1 MAEESVAYTKDLA
14 SKLAEAA
21 AVVAKP
27 VASAAGEVKPL
38 QYYSNY
44 RFSDPKEAVRFM
56 QSKDFTG
63 FWDKNNAGKKN
74 IGIRAELNDAR
85 RYNSAKPK
93 ITYSQ
98 SMANN
103 EASLA
108 RLKAKDLARVAKFGG
123 TPSPDSVYQSAAKY
137 NAVKE
142 RSIGRFYTDL
152 FANNSVE
159 DISHYLNPANSNV
172 ESQSYP
178 IRVIADKR
186 YGNFSLAGRK
196 PYDGLI
202 DLGAGSHEQRMFAR
216 RNLDLTRKTGV
227 DLGAALSSNTRS
239 ESFVPSSLARPASE
253 GGAMRVAGRVNSADG
268 VITVAGKPRIGV
280 AQQTLKNVLPYM
292 GQSMAK
298 ASPYLGV
305 VGTGVM
311 AYQGYKDYNSD
322 NMMTRE
328 YGNTDPFGLRPQY
341 DLAINI
347 LSGSQSI
354 PQAWETQRRLVEDPE
369 WQMRNPLSAS
379 LYNMQHGNFEPL
391 KAFVGGYIPEFLK

>member
-1 MAEESVAYTKDLA
+1 
-14 SKLAEAA
+14 
-21 AVVAKP
+21 
-27 VASAAGEVKPL
+27 
-38 QYYSNY
+38 
-44 RFSDPKEAVRFM
+44 
-56 QSKDFTG
+56 
-63 FWDKNNAGKKN
+63 
-74 IGIRAELNDAR
+74 
-85 RYNSAKPK
+85 
-93 ITYSQ
+93 
-98 SMANN
+98 
-103 EASLA
+103 
-108 RLKAKDLARVAKFGG
+108 
-123 TPSPDSVYQSAAKY
+123 
-137 NAVKE
+137 
-142 RSIGRFYTDL
+142 
-152 FANNSVE
+152 
-159 DISHYLNPANSNV
+159 
-172 ESQSYP
+172 
-178 IRVIADKR
+178 
-186 YGNFSLAGRK
+186 
-196 PYDGLI
+196 
-202 DLGAGSHEQRMFAR
+202 
-216 RNLDLTRKTGV
+216 LTRKTGV